1 MSVKNLLVNLCLG
14 ASLLG
19 SSYAHAA
26 SPRSVCVF
34 DPIGRS
40 GDVFVNA
47 QDMSSDFLST
57 GVSFNLKLYLNEQKA
72 KQDFKQG
79 LCDGMIITGLQAREF
94 NRFAAA
100 IEAPG
105 IIKDYS
111 NLEQILG
118 IMASP
123 KAAKYMRQG
132 SVEIAGVYPA
142 GAIYMIINKRSRATP
157 RGLGGMR
164 MINIDNSELINSFA
178 QKVGASTVSGT
189 TDNFAKIFKQGKVDI
204 TFAPMAILSAM
215 ELDKAI
221 QYEGGILDTPIAL
234 LTLQL
239 VINAD
244 RFPAGFG
251 QQAREISLSQYE
263 RVLKVSRDA
272 EAAVPTELW
281 IKSVQDQ
288 DIWARIALSVRKEMM
303 KRNYYHPKMI
313 KILDK
318 FRCGTDRLLEGC

>member
-1 MSVKNLLVNLCLG
+1 MKNLLLNLCIIVGLF
-14 ASLLG
+14 G
-19 SSYAHAA
+19 SHYAQAQA
-26 SPRSVCVF
+26 PRSICVF
-34 DPIGRS
+34 DPIGKS

-57 GVSFNLKLYLNEQKA
+57 GVNFALKLYLNEEKA

-79 LCDGMIITGLQAREF
+79 ICDGVIITGLKAREF

-105 IIKDYS
+105 IINDYS
-111 NLEQILG
+111 NLSQILG
-118 IMASP
+118 VMASP

-132 SVEIAGVYPA
+132 NVEVAGVYPA
-142 GAIYMIINKRSRATP
+142 GAIYMLINQRKRATP

-164 MINIDNSELINSFA
+164 MINIDDNELINTFA
-178 QKVGASTVSGT
+178 EKVGASTVSGT
-189 TDNFAKIFKQGKVDI
+189 SDNFAKIFRQGKVDI

-244 RFPAGFG
+244 PLPRRLWPASPWNFSKPIR
-251 QQAREISLSQYE
+251 A
-263 RVLKVSRDA
+263 
-272 EAAVPTELW
+272 
-281 IKSVQDQ
+281 
-288 DIWARIALSVRKEMM
+288 
-303 KRNYYHPKMI
+303 
-313 KILDK
+313 
-318 FRCGTDRLLEGC
+318 GTKNL

>member
-1 MSVKNLLVNLCLG
+1 MKNLLLNLCIIVGLF
-14 ASLLG
+14 G
-19 SSYAHAA
+19 SHYAQAQA
-26 SPRSVCVF
+26 PRSICVF
-34 DPIGRS
+34 DPIGKS

-57 GVSFNLKLYLNEQKA
+57 GVNFALKLYLNEEKA

-79 LCDGMIITGLQAREF
+79 ICDGVIITGLKAREF

-105 IIKDYS
+105 IINDYS
-111 NLEQILG
+111 NLSQILG
-118 IMASP
+118 VMASP

-132 SVEIAGVYPA
+132 NVEVAGVYPA
-142 GAIYMIINKRSRATP
+142 GAIYMLINQRKRATP

-164 MINIDNSELINSFA
+164 MINIDDNELINTFA
-178 QKVGASTVSGT
+178 EKVGASTVSGT
-189 TDNFAKIFKQGKVDI
+189 SDNFAKIFRQGKVDI

-244 RFPAGFG
+244 RFPADFG

-263 RVLKVSRDA
+263 RVLKISKDA
-272 EAAVPTELW
+272 EAAVPNELW
-281 IKSVQDQ
+281 IESIQDQ
-288 DIWARIALSVRKEMM
+288 NIWARIALSVRKEMM
-303 KRNYYHPKMI
+303 KKNYYHPKMI
-313 KILDK
+313 TILDK
-318 FRCGTDRLLEGC
+318 FRCGTDRILEGC